1 MNKLT
6 TQLDKINEYVNSKNE
21 LLTDIHIKG
30 RIDETYRKA
39 FDKAVN
45 DKIFTSNELI
55 KILTYFK
62 VINFNMKFQ
71 EKIINNLESAKI
83 EINGI
88 LNSNSKER
96 QIIDLITKLSICL
109 SHIKTL
115 LKTDLDCINLTE
127 QESITLFKFSLINP
141 SEIKIDLIDYQKNRV
156 KNAKELL
163 TEELMRQILDIINKY
178 DLIERLYLV
187 FFYITENLLF
197 NQLELFLE
205 KYSSD
210 ISNISIH
217 DKKQMNILEIIDKIK
232 TKNTSLFVLMK
243 SYPNEY
249 KLLINHLKSDKDSN
263 GKNKQIQIEEKT
275 FANFK
280 WIALESRNLH
290 IKKVISILVLCSMKN
305 WLSKKWSEI
314 STIDKENI
322 IKNTFD
328 LTIKHQNFHPEKI
341 NNIESD
347 ILTINEKGIDYDKSL
362 KYLSFLECFI
372 KKGEF
377 LQKLK

>member
-1 MNKLT
+1 M
-6 TQLDKINEYVNSKNE
+6 DKITSQLEIINTYVNSKNQ
-21 LLTDIHIKG
+21 LLNDIHNQGIISSENRK
-30 RIDETYRKA
+30 IFKKA
-39 FDKAVN
+39 FE
-45 DKIFTSNELI
+45 DKIFSNNELR
-55 KILTYFK
+55 KILTHFK
-62 VINFNMKFQ
+62 IGDFISQFQ
-71 EKIINNLESAKI
+71 KKIKKNLELAKI

-88 LNSNSKER
+88 ANTNSKER
-96 QIIDLITKLSICL
+96 HIIDIISKLSITI
-109 SHIKTL
+109 SHISTIVKSEL
-115 LKTDLDCINLTE
+115 PPINYTDE
-127 QESITLFKFSLINP
+127 EYITLYKFSLINP
-141 SEIKIDLIDYQKNRV
+141 NEINIDLVDHEVNTV
-156 KNAKELL
+156 KNASEIL
-163 TEELMRQILDIINKY
+163 TEEIMRQLLDMLNKHHLIEHFYKIFFYYTEHTLFDQLEKFIDKYSLDIGNLSYQVKKDY
-178 DLIERLYLV
+178 D
-187 FFYITENLLF
+187 
-197 NQLELFLE
+197 
-205 KYSSD
+205 
-210 ISNISIH
+210 
-217 DKKQMNILEIIDKIK
+217 ILEIIDSVK
-232 TKNTSLFVLMK
+232 TKNNHLFVLMK
-243 SYPNEY
+243 PYPNEY

-263 GKNKQIQIEEKT
+263 GKNKQIQIEKKT

-290 IKKVISILVLCSMKN
+290 IQKVISILVLCSMKN

-341 NNIESD
+341 NKIESD